1 MIANEEKKDW
11 HYLAVKKLSAL
22 LPKKASNHEGDFF
35 SQIVLIL
42 LGQKIALIITKKHV
56 RITISVVFKPH

>member
-22 LPKKASNHEGDFF
+22 LPKKASNHEDDFF
-35 SQIVLIL
+35 LPKLS
-42 LGQKIALIITKKHV
+42 
-56 RITISVVFKPH
+56 